1 MSHEL
6 SDSDYQRLLALRDG
20 LRRFLRW
27 SEQHALDAGVTPAQH
42 QLLLAIR
49 GHEGGPP
56 TIGEVAEHL
65 LLRHHSVVG
74 LVDRAELA
82 GLVERR
88 LDSQDHRIVRLGLTA
103 AGNRRLAAL
112 AAAHL
117 DELSRLLPVFA
128 QLGRAET
135 P

>member
-49 GHEGGPP
+49 GHEGGHP
-56 TIGEVAEHL
+56 TVGEVADHL

-88 LDSQDHRIVRLGLTA
+88 LDADDHRIVRLGLTA
-103 AGNRRLAAL
+103 RGNKRLAAL

-128 QLGRAET
+128 QLGRVEA